1 MTSGMLKARVKN
13 YMEDLQEQ
21 IQKYEREEIAD
32 KEREIKKNRK
42 NKNTWFRVAIPIIA
56 MFVFTVF
63 VVLERR
69 GISVQVAS
77 RFEDLSKIQLTET
90 FEQEKEC
97 LVVVDKKG
105 ESEEKITSEML
116 FVLDSLRVGYDVKD
130 VSEVDWENELK
141 NYKTLVLSFQDWDK
155 IGEGAEQL
163 SKWLVSGGRMMNT
176 MTPAPNSVFSLL
188 ASKIG
193 VDSFSSYVGIDGLRM
208 DNNALIG
215 ADQKNTYKFMLG
227 EETEILTSLGV
238 LLDSKAKRYVSS
250 YDGTVPLIWSND
262 IEDGRAVIM
271 NYVITDKFQRGF
283 YTLCYSLLEDSFM
296 YPVINGSSFYIDDFP
311 APVPGGNG
319 EYIERD
325 YGIDT
330 ASFYSTVWWP
340 QILNWQKQYGIVY
353 TGLII
358 EDYNNF
364 VEGELPR
371 NKQTSRFS
379 LFGNTM
385 INNGNE
391 LGLHGYNHQ
400 PLCVEGIDDDMQFG
414 EYKLWASE
422 EDLKNS
428 IKELVEFSS
437 ALYPTEKF
445 QVYVPPSNIMSETGE
460 KLLLE
465 AAPDIKV
472 IASVY
477 LKADGVESMVQEFT
491 VEENGIIDTPRV
503 VSGCMLDEYAKLTA
517 FSEFNFH
524 YVQSHFVHPDDI
536 LDEDRG
542 AKSGWPEMSRQF
554 TEYLELVKNA
564 VPDMRNLSGTDMG
577 AATYRYCGLSVER
590 DIKDGE
596 IDVRLGGFS
605 KEAYLLLRINEGE
618 VKNTE
623 GCTVTEV
630 ADGLYLVKAVEEN
643 IKIYY

>member
-21 IQKYEREEIAD
+21 IQKYEQEEIAD

-69 GISVQVAS
+69 GISVQVTS

-577 AATYRYCGLSVER
+577 VATYRYCGLSVER

-630 ADGLYLVKAVEEN
+630 ADGLYLVKALEEN

>member
-1 MTSGMLKARVKN
+1 MLKARVKN

-283 YTLCYSLLEDSFM
+283 YTLCYSLLEDSFV

-400 PLCVEGIDDDMQFG
+400 PLCVEGIDDNMQFG

-465 AAPDIKV
+465 AAPDVKV

-596 IDVRLGGFS
+596 IDVRLGGLS
-605 KEAYLLLRINEGE
+605 KEAYLLLRINEGK

>member
-1 MTSGMLKARVKN
+1 MLKARVKN

-97 LVVVDKKG
+97 LVIVDKKG

-283 YTLCYSLLEDSFM
+283 YTLCYSLLEDSFV

-400 PLCVEGIDDDMQFG
+400 PLCVEGIDDNMQFG

-465 AAPDIKV
+465 AAPDVKV

-491 VEENGIIDTPRV
+491 VEENGITDTPRV

>member
-1 MTSGMLKARVKN
+1 MLKARVKN

-32 KEREIKKNRK
+32 KEREIKKNSK

-77 RFEDLSKIQLTET
+77 RFEDLSKIQLTEN

-105 ESEEKITSEML
+105 ENEEKITSEML

-283 YTLCYSLLEDSFM
+283 YTLCYSLLEDSFV

-400 PLCVEGIDDDMQFG
+400 PLCVEGIDDNMQFG

-465 AAPDIKV
+465 AAPDVKV

-477 LKADGVESMVQEFT
+477 LKADSVESMVQEFT
-491 VEENGIIDTPRV
+491 VEENGIIDTPRI

-605 KEAYLLLRINEGE
+605 KEAYLLLRINEGK